1 MDKPN
6 WTKEPIREW
15 GDEVLELGCNG
26 VNKGEEVNKI
36 EGKVNDKITILHS
49 VAAPGFKK
57 WGGKKGAT
65 IDYGGA
71 NMCA

>member
-1 MDKPN
+1 M
-6 WTKEPIREW
+6 
-15 GDEVLELGCNG
+15 V
-26 VNKGEEVNKI
+26 
-36 EGKVNDKITILHS
+36 KVYMKAYSLILPQGYP

>member
-1 MDKPN
+1 MNMVSGP
-6 WTKEPIREW
+6 
-15 GDEVLELGCNG
+15 
-26 VNKGEEVNKI
+26 
-36 EGKVNDKITILHS
+36 

>member
-1 MDKPN
+1 MLP
-6 WTKEPIREW
+6 PS
-15 GDEVLELGCNG
+15 
-26 VNKGEEVNKI
+26 
-36 EGKVNDKITILHS
+36 TILTEKT

>member
-1 MDKPN
+1 MASK
-6 WTKEPIREW
+6 RFQ
-15 GDEVLELGCNG
+15 
-26 VNKGEEVNKI
+26 
-36 EGKVNDKITILHS
+36 
-49 VAAPGFKK
+49 APGFKK

>member
-1 MDKPN
+1 M
-6 WTKEPIREW
+6 TKHAQEEEAGGGKRLDASDWNIIRE
-15 GDEVLELGCNG
+15 ELQ
-26 VNKGEEVNKI
+26 KH
-36 EGKVNDKITILHS
+36 TFAP

>member
-1 MDKPN
+1 M
-6 WTKEPIREW
+6 
-15 GDEVLELGCNG
+15 GA
-26 VNKGEEVNKI
+26 
-36 EGKVNDKITILHS
+36 

-57 WGGKKGAT
+57 WGGKKGAM

>member
-1 MDKPN
+1 MKEKYYIIMSLTTSNSQLVMNSRIPN
-6 WTKEPIREW
+6 EEPA
-15 GDEVLELGCNG
+15 DV
-26 VNKGEEVNKI
+26 
-36 EGKVNDKITILHS
+36 S
-49 VAAPGFKK
+49 PVAAPGFKK

>member
-1 MDKPN
+1 MVYEYYYHV
-6 WTKEPIREW
+6 TH
-15 GDEVLELGCNG
+15 LQAL
-26 VNKGEEVNKI
+26 KI
-36 EGKVNDKITILHS
+36 SVDA

>member
-1 MDKPN
+1 MKSTCSIYIDGISTALCARVFD
-6 WTKEPIREW
+6 WQ
-15 GDEVLELGCNG
+15 VFLA
-26 VNKGEEVNKI
+26 
-36 EGKVNDKITILHS
+36 

>member
-1 MDKPN
+1 MIMECIVQLDM
-6 WTKEPIREW
+6 
-15 GDEVLELGCNG
+15 
-26 VNKGEEVNKI
+26 
-36 EGKVNDKITILHS
+36 S
-49 VAAPGFKK
+49 AVAAPGFKK